1 MVKDSSLRGSDKKSW
16 ALMMVEQIS
25 ARSFLAVEV
34 GREILKLVA
43 NAFLL
48 FCCENFRL
56 VSEVDALSY
65 ASQHSPESPLP
76 LLMGELSLP

>member
-1 MVKDSSLRGSDKKSW
+1 
-16 ALMMVEQIS
+16 MMVEQIS
-25 ARSFLAVEV
+25 ARSFLALEV

-65 ASQHSPESPLP
+65 ASQHS
-76 LLMGELSLP
+76 LMGELSLP